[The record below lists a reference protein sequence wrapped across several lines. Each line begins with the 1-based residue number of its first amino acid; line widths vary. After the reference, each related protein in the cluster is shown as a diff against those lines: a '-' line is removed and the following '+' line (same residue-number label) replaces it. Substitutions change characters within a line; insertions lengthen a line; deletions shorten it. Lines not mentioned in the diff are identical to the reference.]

1 MELLADKKIKC
12 NYIYDEYINN
22 EKLMEGLK
30 GVFTLKLNESLRL
43 IKFLEYIPRN
53 INSKEKISKYDLI
66 ALRRD
71 VLVANAIKQKL
82 SGKEYDEG
90 LYDYATKIDLNKLIE
105 YKFDT
110 FQFREKYNYF
120 ANLSEEQK
128 QSIIARYESKF
139 DLSTEELAFLSLIQE
154 TEKRKNR
161 KTYSKK
167 K

>member
-82 SGKEYDEG
+82 SGKEYDED
-90 LYDYATKIDLNKLIE
+90 LYDYATKIDLNK
-105 YKFDT
+105 
-110 FQFREKYNYF
+110 
-120 ANLSEEQK
+120 
-128 QSIIARYESKF
+128 
-139 DLSTEELAFLSLIQE
+139 
-154 TEKRKNR
+154 
-161 KTYSKK
+161 
-167 K
+167 